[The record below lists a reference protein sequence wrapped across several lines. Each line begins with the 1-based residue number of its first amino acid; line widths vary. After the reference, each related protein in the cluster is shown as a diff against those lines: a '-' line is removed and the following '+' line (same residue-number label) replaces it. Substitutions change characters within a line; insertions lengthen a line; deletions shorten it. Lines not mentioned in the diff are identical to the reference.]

1 MKIIS
6 VQCRKKQLV
15 IDSGKLLC
23 YNYISGK
30 NAEMFSER

>member
-1 MKIIS
+1 MKISS
-6 VQCRKKQLV
+6 VQFRKKQLV